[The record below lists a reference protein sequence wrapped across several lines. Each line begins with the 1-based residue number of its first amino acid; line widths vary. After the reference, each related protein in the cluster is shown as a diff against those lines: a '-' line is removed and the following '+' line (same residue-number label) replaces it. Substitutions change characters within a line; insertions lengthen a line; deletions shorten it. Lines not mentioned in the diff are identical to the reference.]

1 MSGTYIKVNGEWR
14 LLPQDIKKNGS
25 WEDITN
31 AWIKENGAWTLY
43 RTENVPVEY
52 LVVAGGGGGSS
63 NNAGWDPAGGG
74 GGAGGYLTN
83 VYGQDKPGTSTDGGT
98 TVTEDTNWVPFT
110 LTKNVY
116 YPLSVGAG
124 GSRGNSSAKGGYGG
138 NSTFA
143 SIIST
148 GGGGG
153 GGVGDSGN
161 PGGSGGGKGCH
172 SGTGAGSATGVSG
185 QGRRGG
191 RWSASGNQGA
201 GGGGAGQYPNTSSKG
216 GDGLYNNIT
225 GTSTAYAG
233 GGGSYAGS
241 GGVGGGGNGGTSG
254 VGGDAPANTGG
265 GGGGSGNIKATGGGG
280 KKGGL
285 GGSGVVI
292 FRIPVNYTAVFDAG
306 ITYTED
312 TSSVLNY
319 RVYTV
324 TGGTGTFTI
333 ADELVYYITADQEN
347 LNLETYIGSTD
358 YSSFL
363 NKRVIISS
371 GVTLGATSTSNYA
384 LNIPSGFGGKITVIN
399 YGSILGQGG
408 AGGTSGSGSD
418 GGPAIFAGASNISIS
433 NFGTIYAGGG
443 GGGQGG
449 TGGDGTYDATYAAS
463 ICTCPVCCGYSCT
476 DSAPCTGGYTN
487 QPNNGC
493 AEGGW
498 RWFCPATG
506 NSSGTAGGN
515 GGKGA
520 GYGNSAVAGSSAS
533 NAVNNAGNGG
543 DGGDGGAYG
552 TNGYDGDTGA
562 NGNSTTGLAGKSG
575 GFAGY
580 YIVNNGN
587 VTWISTGTVA
597 GRVG

>member
-1 MSGTYIKVNGEWR
+1 MSGTYIKVNGDWR

-31 AWIKENGAWTLY
+31 AWIKENGSWKLY
-43 RTENVPVEY
+43 YSQNVPVEY

-74 GGAGGYLTN
+74 GGAGGYRTN
-83 VYGQDKPGTSTDGGT
+83 VYGEDKPGTSTDGGT
-98 TVTEDTNWVPFT
+98 TVTADTNWDPLTLVKDVPYF
-110 LTKNVY
+110 
-116 YPLSVGAG
+116 LSIGGGGA
-124 GSRGNSSAKGGYGG
+124 RGNSSAKGGTGG
-138 NSTFA
+138 NSRFA
-143 SIIST
+143 SILAW

-153 GGVGDSGN
+153 GGVGARGN
-161 PGGSGGGKGCH
+161 SGGSGGG
-172 SGTGAGSATGVSG
+172 SGSLSSGLGAAGTSG

-191 RWSASGNQGA
+191 RYAGSGNRGS
-201 GGGGAGQYPNTSSKG
+201 GGGGAGQYPNTATKG

-233 GGGSYAGS
+233 GGGSYTGS
-241 GGVGGGGNGGTSG
+241 GGVGGGGNGG
-254 VGGDAPANTGG
+254 VGGTGHNATANTGG
-265 GGGGSGNIKATGGGG
+265 GGGGSGNVNATGGGG
-280 KKGGL
+280 RTGGL
-285 GGSGVVI
+285 GGSGIII

-324 TGGTGTFTI
+324 TGGSGNFTI
-333 ADELVYYITADQEN
+333 TDELVYYITTNQEN
-347 LNLETYIGSTD
+347 LNLETYIGSTN
-358 YSSFL
+358 YSSPI
-363 NKRVIISS
+363 NKRVIINS

-384 LNIPSGFGGKITVIN
+384 LNIPSGFGGRISVVN
-399 YGSILGQGG
+399 NGSILGQGG
-408 AGGTSGSGSD
+408 AGGSNAGSD
-418 GGPAIFAGASNISIS
+418 GGPAIFAGAANISIS
-433 NFGTIYAGGG
+433 NLGTIYAGGG

-449 TGGDGTYDATYAAS
+449 TGGNGTYDATYAAS
-463 ICTCPVCCGYSCT
+463 ICTCPVCCGKPCT
-476 DSAPCTGGYTN
+476 DSAPCPGGYTN
-487 QPNNGC
+487 EAIQQNGC

-506 NSSGTAGGN
+506 TSSGTAGGA

-520 GYGNSAVAGSSAS
+520 GYGNAAVAGSSAS
-533 NAVNNAGNGG
+533 NATNNAGTGG

-552 TNGYDGDTGA
+552 TNGDDGDTGS
-562 NGNSTTGLAGKSG
+562 NGNSTVGLAGKSG
-575 GFAGY
+575 GLAGY